1 MGMVIPMLLARST
14 KSKNFFYIYEL
25 IVHLATK
32 LANKSE
38 KRVLLRVHVHVGYV
52 ISHNADDI
60 GKAVKRGCKLA
71 SSNLN
76 HHVCSAI
83 DIVSSL

>member
-1 MGMVIPMLLARST
+1 MVIPMLLAHST

-38 KRVLLRVHVHVGYV
+38 KSALLRVHVHVGYV

-60 GKAVKRGCKLA
+60 EKAVKRDCKSTSFKPK
-71 SSNLN
+71 SSSCA
-76 HHVCSAI
+76 V
-83 DIVSSL
+83 

>member
-1 MGMVIPMLLARST
+1 MPSTMGMVIPMLLARSM

-38 KRVLLRVHVHVGYV
+38 KSALLRVHVHVGYV

-60 GKAVKRGCKLA
+60 EKAVKRDCKSTSFKPK
-71 SSNLN
+71 SSCCA
-76 HHVCSAI
+76 VQ
-83 DIVSSL
+83 